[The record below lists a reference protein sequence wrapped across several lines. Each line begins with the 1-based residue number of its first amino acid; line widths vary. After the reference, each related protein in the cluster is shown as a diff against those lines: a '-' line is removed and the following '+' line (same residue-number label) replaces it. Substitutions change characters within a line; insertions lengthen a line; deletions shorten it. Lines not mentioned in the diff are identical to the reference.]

1 MHSRTHALTL
11 TNTGTRTIA
20 KNLHKRPPSWKEVRA
35 RFTRDCVCE
44 GVCVCVAVLREAH
57 TKKAPGLITLLS
69 VPSMP
74 AAFRMTHGPHA
85 HGDGSCSPAA
95 VVQQSAAAAHAI
107 AIRACVPYT
116 RQYTV

>member
-20 KNLHKRPPSWKEVRA
+20 KNLHKRPPHWNEVHA
-35 RFTRDCVCE
+35 RCTRDCVCAR
-44 GVCVCVAVLREAH
+44 VCACVSVLREAH
-57 TKKAPGLITLLS
+57 TKKAPGVIPLLL
-69 VPSMP
+69 VPSVP
-74 AAFRMTHGPHA
+74 AAFWMTHGPHA

-95 VVQQSAAAAHAI
+95 VVQQSAAAHAI